1 MLKWR
6 FNLKNRL
13 IVFGLIAAAA
23 LLAAPRLSAQ
33 GAGTLKEISFSREDG
48 KTVILIKVD
57 GRFSYETSTLSM
69 PRRMVVDLS
78 PVDKITAPSLL
89 QVDEGGVRSVRT
101 GQFKPD
107 TARVVFELTDQNP
120 AQSMKATENELRISF
135 WLEGDA
141 AAAKQ
146 SPAREIPRE
155 EVGRVVGD
163 SAPAGDDRF
172 GFFFRAGVGVNI
184 FLKSDLATRR
194 EFTLYGETGA
204 IDETYTFKTGL
215 AFDGSV
221 GRYFRL
227 GGSRLKAGLGFTYW
241 RLPAEGAYTLTLP
254 HPLLTNTP
262 RTVNFS
268 DTTGLKTDEMSFY
281 GYALFSLVD
290 TENFSVFIG
299 PFLGFVSGKFLTLS
313 DWDITEKA
321 PFSAADVTVS
331 NTTTFEDT
339 VSEFLFG
346 ASLSMELN
354 LGRSVA
360 LVLDTKLNY
369 LNPIVTNLGKRA
381 NLLHVQP
388 MLGIQFNF

>member
-1 MLKWR
+1 M
-6 FNLKNRL
+6 
-13 IVFGLIAAAA
+13 
-23 LLAAPRLSAQ
+23 
-33 GAGTLKEISFSREDG
+33 
-48 KTVILIKVD
+48 
-57 GRFSYETSTLSM
+57 
-69 PRRMVVDLS
+69 
-78 PVDKITAPSLL
+78 
-89 QVDEGGVRSVRT
+89 
-101 GQFKPD
+101 
-107 TARVVFELTDQNP
+107 
-120 AQSMKATENELRISF
+120 
-135 WLEGDA
+135 
-141 AAAKQ
+141 
-146 SPAREIPRE
+146 
-155 EVGRVVGD
+155 
-163 SAPAGDDRF
+163 
-172 GFFFRAGVGVNI
+172 
-184 FLKSDLATRR
+184 
-194 EFTLYGETGA
+194 
-204 IDETYTFKTGL
+204 
-215 AFDGSV
+215 
-221 GRYFRL
+221 
-227 GGSRLKAGLGFTYW
+227 
-241 RLPAEGAYTLTLP
+241 P